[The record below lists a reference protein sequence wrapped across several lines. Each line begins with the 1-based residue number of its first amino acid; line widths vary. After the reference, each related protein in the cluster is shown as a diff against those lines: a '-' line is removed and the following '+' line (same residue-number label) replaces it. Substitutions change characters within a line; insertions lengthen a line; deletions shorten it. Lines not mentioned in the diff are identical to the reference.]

1 MEQVSRLD
9 LPENCNPSGL
19 DSDEEKVIL
28 SEGGGAMAPSKE
40 EKSFFTDRTKSEG
53 CKVSG
58 KSSKAWVFL
67 NGDLGDIN
75 FVKKLINKND
85 LIVACDGGMNTLE
98 RLGIKPNAI
107 VGDFDSFINQTK
119 QIAGIKP
126 DDNPAEVI
134 ENGISYLKYPTEKD
148 FLDSELAI
156 DFAVSKGFKAINLVN
171 VIGSEIDHMLGTIFL
186 LDKPKYHEI
195 DLKILTSNQTIFIAD
210 GDFTISG
217 DIGKKVSLIPL
228 FSEVK
233 VASSSGL
240 KYNPANYQMHM
251 QTNSGISNEF
261 TAKQVKVSLKY
272 GKFLVVIHR

>member
-1 MEQVSRLD
+1 MK
-9 LPENCNPSGL
+9 PAN
-19 DSDEEKVIL
+19 
-28 SEGGGAMAPSKE
+28 
-40 EKSFFTDRTKSEG
+40 
-53 CKVSG
+53 
-58 KSSKAWVFL
+58 KAWVFL

-85 LIVACDGGMNTLE
+85 FIVACDGGMNTLE

-148 FLDSELAI
+148 FLDSEPAI
-156 DFAVSKGFKAINLVN
+156 DFAVSKGFKTINLVN
-171 VIGSEIDHMLGTIFL
+171 VIGSEIDHMLGTVFL

-195 DLKILTSNQTIFIAD
+195 DLKILTSNQTIFIAS

-233 VASSSGL
+233 VASSSCL
-240 KYNPANYQMHM
+240 KYNPANNKMHM
-251 QTNSGISNEF
+251 HTNAGISNEF
-261 TAKQVKVSLKY
+261 TSKQVKVSLEY